1 MSESYSSS
9 FIPKHSAG
17 KKAIVS
23 RKKNYIVL
31 SIVSYALFVSAPL
44 ASAAVFIYQRH
55 ANNQFDKAVVALDEN
70 IKGFKESDLTR
81 VTEFATRLNVSKS
94 KLQSHASVVNVLTA
108 IESATAETVKFKN
121 LDIARLDDSTLE
133 VTGIL
138 STSELDGALFQ
149 RATYNAKDI
158 ISSPLFTD
166 VKIIPAKSE
175 NDAKNTTPKSV
186 EFKTSFKFAVADVM
200 YKSQPVP
207 VAETTATPVE
217 SVSEVANPAVA
228 EDTSNI

>member
-94 KLQSHASVVNVLTA
+94 KLQSHASIVNVLTA

-138 STSELDGALFQ
+138 TTSELDGALFQ

-166 VKIIPAKSE
+166 VKIIQAKSE
-175 NDAKNTTPKSV
+175 NDSKNTTPKSV
-186 EFKTSFKFAVADVM
+186 EFKTSFKFAVADVT
-200 YKSQPVP
+200 YKSQSVP
-207 VAETTATPVE
+207 VVETTVTPVE
-217 SVSEVANPAVA
+217 SVSEVADPAVA

>member
-138 STSELDGALFQ
+138 TTSELDGALFQ

-175 NDAKNTTPKSV
+175 NDSKNTAPKSV
-186 EFKTSFKFAVADVM
+186 EFKTSFKFAVADVT
-200 YKSQPVP
+200 YKSQSVP
-207 VAETTATPVE
+207 VVETTVTPVE
-217 SVSEVANPAVA
+217 SVSEIADPAVA